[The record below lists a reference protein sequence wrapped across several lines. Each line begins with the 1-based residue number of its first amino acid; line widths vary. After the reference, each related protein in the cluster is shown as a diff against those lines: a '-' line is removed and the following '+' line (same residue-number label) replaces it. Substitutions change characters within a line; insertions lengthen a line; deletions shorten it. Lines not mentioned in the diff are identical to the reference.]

1 MVSKKNMNGVRQQQ
15 HSRLSASWFELS
27 ADSLVVSRVCLFLG
41 SWSKSG
47 TVAEA
52 EDMFFFIGN
61 QVFFGAHS
69 QSRVRTARWF
79 QQCPVFLTVPMSE
92 SANCGLVPVR
102 NQHTCD

>member
-1 MVSKKNMNGVRQQQ
+1 MVSKKNINGVRQQQ
-15 HSRLSASWFELS
+15 HSRSSVAFWFELS
-27 ADSLVVSRVCLFLG
+27 ADSLLVPRVCLFFK
-41 SWSKSG
+41 SCSKSG

-52 EDMFFFIGN
+52 EDIFIDY
-61 QVFFGAHS
+61 QVFSGAHS
-69 QSRVRTARWF
+69 QSIVGTARWF

>member
-27 ADSLVVSRVCLFLG
+27 ADSLVVSRVCLFLE

-47 TVAEA
+47 TVTEA
-52 EDMFFFIGN
+52 EDIFIDY
-61 QVFFGAHS
+61 QVFSGAHS
-69 QSRVRTARWF
+69 QSRVGTARWF

-92 SANCGLVPVR
+92 SANCGLVQVR
-102 NQHTCD
+102 SQHTCD